1 MNIPVP
7 SPLKYEGAQPL
18 VREIAPPCE
27 YPQHALGGL
36 LKAVLAVQGA
46 TQAPLAISA
55 QSALTISSLAL
66 QGFANVEKLGG
77 DCPISLYGLTIAQSG
92 ERKTSVDSYFMQGIR
107 DHEQEQADEQRTAF
121 DQWKI
126 VHDIWET
133 KRKSYLSDVK
143 GNIADKA
150 PAAQANL
157 ESLGAEPEMPPSKER
172 VVTEPTYEGLVRKF
186 HEGQPSLGVFSD
198 EGGQFL
204 GGYAMGKDNRQKTL
218 TAFNDLWQGNP
229 IRRDRAGDGSFV
241 LFDRRLAIHLMVQP
255 SVARQFMAD
264 PMTDDTGFLPRF
276 LICEPKSTIGT
287 RVHSNSRHDPKPI
300 EAFTARL
307 KQILETPMPMDEK
320 TRALKPRL
328 LKLSE
333 DARAVLIEFADK
345 TETAM
350 HQGRKYAHITG
361 YASKAAEQA
370 TRIAGVLTLWDD
382 LDAKEVSDLNMC
394 HGIALA
400 RFYLDEA
407 LRLSDAAVISM
418 ETANAEDLRKWLI
431 EKWQHSEVLPNE
443 IVQFVPKRSMRERTT
458 ANKAIKLLVEFGW
471 LMPLEVGT
479 VIRGKARKEAYKII
493 RAIN

>member
-7 SPLKYEGAQPL
+7 SPFKCEGAQPL
-18 VREIAPPCE
+18 VREIAAPSE
-27 YPQHALGGL
+27 YPQHALSGL

-66 QGFANVEKLGG
+66 QGFANVEKLRG

-107 DHEQEQADEQRTAF
+107 DHEQEQADEQRTALN
-121 DQWKI
+121 QWKI
-126 VHDIWET
+126 EHDIWEA
-133 KRKSYLSDVK
+133 KRKSYLAEVK
-143 GNIADKA
+143 GSISDKA
-150 PAAQANL
+150 QAAQANL
-157 ESLGAEPEMPPSKER
+157 ESLGAEPDMPPSKER

-218 TAFNDLWQGNP
+218 AAFNDLWQGNP

-241 LFDRRLAIHLMVQP
+241 LFGRRLAIHLMIQP

-276 LICEPKSTIGT
+276 LISEPESTIGT
-287 RVHSNSRHDPKPI
+287 RLYSKSQYDPKPI
-300 EAFTARL
+300 EAFTLRL
-307 KQILETPMPMDEK
+307 KQILETPLPMDEK
-320 TRALKPRL
+320 TRALNPRL

-333 DARAVLIEFADK
+333 DARGVLIQFADRI
-345 TETAM
+345 ETAM
-350 HQGRKYAHITG
+350 QKGGKYAHITG

-370 TRIAGVLTLWDD
+370 ARIAGVLTLWDD
-382 LDAKEVSDLNMC
+382 LEAKEVSGINMV
-394 HGIALA
+394 HGTTLA
-400 RFYLDEA
+400 EFYLDEA
-407 LRLSDAAVISM
+407 LRLSDAAVISQ
-418 ETANAEDLRKWLI
+418 ETANAEELRKWLI
-431 EKWQHSEVLPNE
+431 EKWQHAEILPNE
-443 IVQFVPKRSMRERTT
+443 VVQFAPKRSMRERPT
-458 ANKAIKLLVEFGW
+458 ANKAIKVLVEYGW
-471 LMPLEVGT
+471 LIPLEKGVF
-479 VIRGKARKEAYKII
+479 IRDKARKEAYRIV
-493 RAIN
+493 RN